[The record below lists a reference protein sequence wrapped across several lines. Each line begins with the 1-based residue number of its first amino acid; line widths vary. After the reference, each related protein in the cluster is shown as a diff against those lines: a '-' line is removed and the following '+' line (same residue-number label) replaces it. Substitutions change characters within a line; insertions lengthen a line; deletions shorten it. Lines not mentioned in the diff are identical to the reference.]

1 MTATQARSAGAS
13 RDDALVTVTGLRVD
27 AGPDRL
33 VHPLDLTIRAGE
45 RVGLIGESGSG
56 KTLTAL
62 SLIGLL
68 PDELRHGGTV
78 ALRDSSDDLLNAPER
93 ELCGLRGRRIS
104 MVFQEPMTAL
114 NPLMQVGKQ
123 VSEVLTQHR
132 TLPNRREVRERVL
145 GLLESVRLPD
155 PERLLRAYPHQL
167 SGGQRQRIMLAM
179 AFANDPDLL
188 ICDEPTTALDVT
200 VQRQVLD
207 LLDEAVRSRGTS
219 LLFVSHDLAVVART
233 CDRVLVMQHGRVVES
248 GSVTDVL
255 TAPRHDYTKQLLA
268 ASRLEPTAGG
278 ARRGAGSPPE
288 TGSGAG
294 AGAPTGSEGPAG
306 TERPAGAA
314 ELSEAAEP
322 LIRVSG
328 LHRTHRSRRRTVHA
342 LKNVDLQVRA
352 GDRIGIVGE
361 SGSGKTTL
369 LKILAGLDRPTS
381 GSVSVCGVDVA
392 RASKRS
398 MRRLREQLQ
407 TVFQDPMGSLDP
419 RMTVREIVEEPL
431 IGHSGARSGR
441 ERRELTARS
450 LESVG
455 IPASAAERYP
465 HQFSG
470 GQRQRISIARALVT
484 DPDVLVADEPVSAL
498 DVSVQAQVLALLNR
512 LVDERGLTLLMVSH
526 DLAVVRH
533 LCDRIVVMRHGEVVE
548 AGPAERVY
556 GAPEDDYTRALL
568 EATPSL
574 DRVLAEKPSRGG
586 TGDRPPQ
593 P

>member
-1 MTATQARSAGAS
+1 MTTTADHGTEAV

-27 AGPDRL
+27 TDTDRL

-56 KTLTAL
+56 KSLTAL
-62 SLIGLL
+62 SLMGLL

-78 ALRDSSDDLLNAPER
+78 ALRDASDDLLSAPER
-93 ELCGLRGRRIS
+93 ELCALRGRRVS

-114 NPLMQVGKQ
+114 NPLMRVGKQ
-123 VSEVLTQHR
+123 VGEVLAQHR
-132 TLPNRREVRERVL
+132 TLPNRRAVRARVVE
-145 GLLESVRLPD
+145 LLASVRLPE
-155 PERLLRAYPHQL
+155 PESLLRAYPHQL
-167 SGGQRQRIMLAM
+167 SGGQRQRVMLAM

-207 LLDEAVRSRGTS
+207 LLDEAVRDRGTS
-219 LLFVSHDLAVVART
+219 LLFVSHDLAVVADT
-233 CDRVLVMQHGRVVES
+233 CDRVLVMQHGRIVES
-248 GSVTDVL
+248 GPVMDVL
-255 TAPRHDYTKQLLA
+255 TEPQHEYTRHLLS
-268 ASRLEPTAGG
+268 ASRLAPADAGNAGNASDTA
-278 ARRGAGSPPE
+278 AN
-288 TGSGAG
+288 
-294 AGAPTGSEGPAG
+294 AP
-306 TERPAGAA
+306 A
-314 ELSEAAEP
+314 ESSDQP
-322 LIRVSG
+322 LIRARD
-328 LHRTHRSRRRTVHA
+328 LHRTFRSQRRTVHA
-342 LKNVDLQVRA
+342 LRNFDLEVRT
-352 GDRIGIVGE
+352 GDRLGIVGE

-381 GSVSVCGVDVA
+381 GTVSVGGIDVTTS
-392 RASKRS
+392 SKRS
-398 MRRLREQLQ
+398 MRRLRERLQ

-431 IGHSGARSGR
+431 LGHRSAAPR
-441 ERRELTARS
+441 PQRHEKVARS

-470 GQRQRISIARALVT
+470 GQRQRISIARALIT

-498 DVSVQAQVLALLNR
+498 DVSVQEQVLDLLNR

-533 LCDRIVVMRHGEVVE
+533 LCDRVVVMRHGEIVE
-548 AGPAERVY
+548 TGTAARIYADPQE
-556 GAPEDDYTRALL
+556 DYTRTLL
-568 EATPSL
+568 EATPTL
-574 DRVLAEKPSRGG
+574 DRVLAGKRAQEDQRE
-586 TGDRPPQ
+586 Q
-593 P
+593 E

>member
-1 MTATQARSAGAS
+1 MTTTTEHSAQAAGGGP
-13 RDDALVTVTGLRVD
+13 LVTVTGLRID
-27 AGPDRL
+27 AGSDRL
-33 VHPLDLTIRAGE
+33 VHPLDLTIRTGE

-68 PDELRHGGTV
+68 PEDLRHSGSV
-78 ALRDSSDDLLNAPER
+78 ALRGASGNLLTAPER
-93 ELCGLRGRRIS
+93 ELCGLRGRRVS

-114 NPLMQVGKQ
+114 NPLMQVGRQ
-123 VSEVLTQHR
+123 VGEALTQHR
-132 TLPNRREVRERVL
+132 TLTSRREVRERVL
-145 GLLESVRLPD
+145 ELLGSVRLPD
-155 PERLLRAYPHQL
+155 PEHLLRAYPHQL
-167 SGGQRQRIMLAM
+167 SGGQRQRVMLAM

-207 LLDEAVRSRGTS
+207 LLDEAVRRRGTG

-233 CDRVLVMQHGRVVES
+233 CDRVLVMRRGRVVES
-248 GSVTDVL
+248 GPVADVL
-255 TAPRHDYTKQLLA
+255 TAPRHAYTRQLLA
-268 ASRLEPTAGG
+268 ASRLEPAAGSGNTPHTATAPPEATEPPKPGKAAEAGG
-278 ARRGAGSPPE
+278 
-288 TGSGAG
+288 
-294 AGAPTGSEGPAG
+294 
-306 TERPAGAA
+306 
-314 ELSEAAEP
+314 EP
-322 LIRVSG
+322 LIRVHG

-342 LKNVDLQVRA
+342 LNDVDLRVRA
-352 GDRIGIVGE
+352 GERLGIVGE

-392 RASKRS
+392 KASKRS
-398 MRRLREQLQ
+398 LRRLHEQLQ

-431 IGHSGARSGR
+431 VGHRSALSAR
-441 ERRELTARS
+441 ERHERTARA

-455 IPASAAERYP
+455 VPASAAERYP

-512 LVDERGLTLLMVSH
+512 LVDERGLTLLLVSH
-526 DLAVVRH
+526 DMAVVRH
-533 LCDRIVVMRHGEVVE
+533 LCDRVVVMRDGGIVE
-548 AGPAERVY
+548 AGPTERVY
-556 GAPEDDYTRALL
+556 RSPEDDYTRALL
-568 EATPSL
+568 DATPSL
-574 DRVLAEKPSRGG
+574 DRALAEQRARVA
-586 TGDRPPQ
+586 D
-593 P
+593 